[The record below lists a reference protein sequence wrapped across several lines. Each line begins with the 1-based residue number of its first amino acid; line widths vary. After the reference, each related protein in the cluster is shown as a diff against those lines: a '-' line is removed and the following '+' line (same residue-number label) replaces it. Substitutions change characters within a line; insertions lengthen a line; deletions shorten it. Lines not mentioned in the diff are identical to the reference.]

1 MTNMTRWDDDNP
13 IQLDYQCATERAR
26 QLLRQVLPEA
36 LWRNFQ
42 NSGIIDLT
50 GDRGRYIITPNSQTE
65 IRDKVSGRYVAY
77 ACLQLSIPAP
87 KYDRMVA
94 EYLLL
99 RNAEDVYWKTAN
111 VFYRNQSDFGIAIL
125 LLLAFDF
132 TLFVHLLLEI
142 WPS

>member
-1 MTNMTRWDDDNP
+1 MTPWVDDNP
-13 IQLDYQCATERAR
+13 ILDYECATERAR

-36 LWRNFQ
+36 SWCEFQ

-50 GDRGRYIITPNSQTE
+50 GDLGRYIISAHSQTE
-65 IRDKVSGRYVAY
+65 IRAKVSGRHVAC

-87 KYDRMVA
+87 NYDRMVA

-99 RNAEDVYWKTAN
+99 RNAESLYWKTAN
-111 VFYRNQSDFGIAIL
+111 VFYRSQWDFGIASL

-132 TLFVHLLLEI
+132 TLFVHLLLKV
-142 WPS
+142 WPT

>member
-1 MTNMTRWDDDNP
+1 MTPSVDDNP
-13 IQLDYQCATERAR
+13 IPQNLECATERAR

-36 LWRNFQ
+36 SWREFQ

-50 GDRGRYIITPNSQTE
+50 GDRGQYIISAHAQTE
-65 IRDKVSGRYVAY
+65 IRSKVSGRCVAY

-87 KYDRMVA
+87 NYDRMVA

-99 RNAEDVYWKTAN
+99 RNAENAYWKTAN
-111 VFYRNQSDFGIAIL
+111 VFYRSQMDFGVATI

-132 TLFVHLLLEI
+132 TLFVHLLLEV
-142 WPS
+142 WPT